1 MGGVIL
7 KDRQFIVLII
17 YDIVDN
23 KNRTQMVKCLEKYG
37 VRVQK
42 SAFEALLVRRQY
54 DKLMKEAQ
62 RIIDL
67 STDSLRIYILDDGV
81 NVFTWGLGIRK
92 EQDCVIL

>member
-1 MGGVIL
+1 
-7 KDRQFIVLII
+7 
-17 YDIVDN
+17 
-23 KNRTQMVKCLEKYG
+23 MVKCLEKYG

-54 DKLMKEAQ
+54 DKLMREAQ
-62 RIIDL
+62 RIIDP
-67 STDSLRIYILDDGV
+67 SIDSLRIYILDDVV

>member
-1 MGGVIL
+1 L
-7 KDRQFIVLII
+7 KEKQFIVLII

-23 KNRTQMVKCLEKYG
+23 KNRARMVKCLEKYG

-54 DKLMKEAQ
+54 DKLMREAQ
-62 RIIDL
+62 RIIDP
-67 STDSLRIYILDDGV
+67 SIDSLRIYILDDVV